1 MVWPHFWAVEILIF
15 VLILMYCTARELVR
29 VIGRKKALRLFFGP
43 TPLPAF

>member
-1 MVWPHFWAVEILIF
+1 MVWPRFWAVEIFLF

-29 VIGRKKALRLFFGP
+29 EIGREKALGLSFGP